1 MYDTA
6 LQKKKK
12 KKNGKQSKIIKVI
25 LLSDRQGNDFNHL
38 DMNFDR

>member
-6 LQKKKK
+6 LQK
-12 KKNGKQSKIIKVI
+12 NGKQSNQNKIIKVI
-25 LLSDRQGNDFNHL
+25 LLSDQQGNDFNLL

>member
-6 LQKKKK
+6 LQ
-12 KKNGKQSKIIKVI
+12 KNGKQSKIIKVI
-25 LLSDRQGNDFNHL
+25 LLSDQQGNDFNLL